1 MAATVIDIPRSGPP
15 VEALAAGRQWIP
27 GRGDRPRRAAIY
39 VPTLVQYVR
48 APIVQTSESDPM
60 DKLFV
65 AEEELLLDAYRLGVQ
80 VFNSGFRPSFIVG
93 LWRGGSSVGIA
104 VQECLQHL
112 GGETDHI
119 SLRTSYRGM
128 QRYQRMVD
136 EASSEIRVHGTQYL
150 LETMNAQ
157 DGLLIV
163 DDVYSTGL
171 NVQAVIVRLASR
183 MRRNLPHDVRVAV
196 PWYKPTRN
204 RTGRVPDYYLHKTD
218 KWLVLPYE
226 LNGLSLEEIRARKPF
241 LAPLIARLQGA

>member
-1 MAATVIDIPRSGPP
+1 MDKPANSSALDIP
-15 VEALAAGRQWIP
+15 L
-27 GRGDRPRRAAIY
+27 RGDA
-39 VPTLVQYVR
+39 
-48 APIVQTSESDPM
+48 ESDPM
-60 DKLFV
+60 DKPTSVDKIFV
-65 AEEELLLDAYRLGVQ
+65 AEEELLLDAYRLGVR

-112 GGETDHI
+112 GVETDHI

-150 LETMNAQ
+150 LETMNAE

-171 NVQAVIVRLASR
+171 NVKAVIDRLASR
-183 MRRNLPHDVRVAV
+183 MRANLPHDVRIAV
-196 PWYKPTRN
+196 PWYKPARN
-204 RTGRVPDYYLHKTD
+204 RTGRVPDYYLHETD

-226 LNGLSLEEIRARKPF
+226 LNGLSLEEIRDRKPF
-241 LAPLIARLQGA
+241 LAPLIARLRGS